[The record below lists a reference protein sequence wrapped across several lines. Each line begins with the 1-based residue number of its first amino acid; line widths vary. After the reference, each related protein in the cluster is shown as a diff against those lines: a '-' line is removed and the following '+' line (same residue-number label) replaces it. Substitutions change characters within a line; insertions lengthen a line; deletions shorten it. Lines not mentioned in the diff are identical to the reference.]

1 MMSFKNL
8 IKNDKTEEEYKKYIQ
23 EHISNVLKIY
33 ESVKTEIN
41 KNLNNEKSLQLNIN
55 IYSHDKSK
63 YSEYEFYGYKQ
74 YFYPN
79 DKEVKNQDMFDL
91 AWNHHQKT
99 NKHHW
104 EYWVL
109 IKSDGNVILPMDYIY
124 IIEMLCDW
132 SAMSLK
138 FGNLPSKFYNKNKNK
153 MLLHGETE
161 YYIEGL
167 LNLFDNAVENLK
179 GN

>member
-8 IKNDKTEEEYKKYIQ
+8 IKNDKTEEEYKTYIQ

-33 ESVKTEIN
+33 ESIKTEIN

-79 DKEVKNQDMFDL
+79 DKEVKNQDIFDL

-109 IKSDGNVILPMDYIY
+109 ISGKEMKPLPMDYIY

-138 FGNLPSKFYNKNKNK
+138 FNDKPSEFYNKNKNK
-153 MLLHGETE
+153 ILLHCETE
-161 YYIEGL
+161 YY
-167 LNLFDNAVENLK
+167 VENL
-179 GN
+179 

>member
-8 IKNDKTEEEYKKYIQ
+8 IKNDKPEEEYKKYII
-23 EHISNVLKIY
+23 EHVNNVIKIY
-33 ESVKTEIN
+33 KQI
-41 KNLNNEKSLQLNIN
+41 KNNIN
-55 IYSHDKSK
+55 LSDYDKSKLLSNIWSHDKSK

-79 DKEVKNQDMFDL
+79 DKEVKNQDIFDL

-109 IKSDGNVILPMDYIY
+109 ISGKEMKPLPIDYIY

-138 FGNLPSKFYNKNKNK
+138 FNDKPSEFYNKNKNK
-153 MLLHGETE
+153 ILLHCETE
-161 YYIEGL
+161 YYVENL
-167 LNLFDNAVENLK
+167 LNLFDNTVKDLK
-179 GN
+179 NE